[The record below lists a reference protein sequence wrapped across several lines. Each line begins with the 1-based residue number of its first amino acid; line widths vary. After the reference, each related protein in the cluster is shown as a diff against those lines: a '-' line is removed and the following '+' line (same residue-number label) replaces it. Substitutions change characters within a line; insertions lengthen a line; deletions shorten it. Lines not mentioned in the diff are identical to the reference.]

1 MPLPTETKPTF
12 ESYLTQ
18 RTHKPLDGI
27 VKILDEKNTP
37 FKKNILFAYNP
48 AFLGANEW
56 NRCVDVY
63 LDKTPYGTMMDV
75 YNIMNTIKEDERPH
89 IETLQQLAVEIV
101 AEMYGVP
108 EEIVMRGHIGN
119 VSGEELGEEGEPE
132 EQGELSAEVKLKL
145 EPYIQR
151 RIILNSL
158 AHGAAVH
165 QWTSAFY
172 MGKDRLD
179 ELNPDLIEHYNAY
192 ASLVN
197 YFNWQHPMAIM
208 PENIFNMMYNI
219 GGQGQQMQQM
229 IQHLVGGAQQRPGIA
244 QEQQPQR
251 QNNEAEGATQG
262 YNKVDVNEQTI
273 DGHAINFPVL
283 IHELSK
289 GVLEYLLIG
298 GLADLSEEEVEY
310 VYDKSDKYSHEFW
323 HYYMGPT
330 LWRKLLECAD
340 MDTSELHTLLTYFAE
355 MDYEDLAKLFIQIA
369 YDSEGEG
376 TKSLNKLK
384 KQIENESE

>member
-1 MPLPTETKPTF
+1 MPLTKELKPTF

-18 RTHKPLDGI
+18 RTHKPLD
-27 VKILDEKNTP
+27 KIIEIFDKKDTP

-63 LDKTPYGTMMDV
+63 LDKTPYGTMIDA
-75 YNIMNTIKEDERPH
+75 YNIMNTIKEDERPY
-89 IETLQQLAVEIV
+89 IEELQQLAVEIIS
-101 AEMYGVP
+101 EMYGIP
-108 EEIVMRGHIGN
+108 EEVVLRGHIGD
-119 VSGEELGEEGEPE
+119 VSGEELEGGEPE
-132 EQGELSAEVKLKL
+132 EQEELSNEIKEKL

-172 MGKDRLD
+172 MGAERLN

-197 YFNWQHPMAIM
+197 YFNWQHPMAVM
-208 PENIFNMMYNI
+208 SEEVFNMMFGI
-219 GGQGQQMQQM
+219 GGQGQQMQNLLQRIM
-229 IQHLVGGAQQRPGIA
+229 GG
-244 QEQQPQR
+244 EQQPQR
-251 QNNEAEGATQG
+251 QNNQTGASAGTTQG
-262 YNKVDVNEQTI
+262 YNKVDVEEQTI
-273 DGHAINFPVL
+273 EGYAINFPVL

-298 GLADLSEEEVEY
+298 GLADLSEEELQY
-310 VYDKSDKYSHEFW
+310 VYEKSDKYSHEYW

-340 MDTSELHTLLTYFAE
+340 VETSELHEILIYLSE
-355 MDYEDLAKLFIQIA
+355 MEYEDLAKLFIQIA

-376 TKSLNKLK
+376 KKSLNKIK
-384 KQIENESE
+384 KQIQNENN